1 MNLGQ
6 TYLVGWAYILAL
18 KVMSFVNVASAC
30 ATSSLCLMTA
40 FGLIFVLLNHVT
52 CVCFAVL
59 CMLPLC
65 LENEILNITWSKKV
79 SLVIGQ
85 LNLPLVHTA
94 CRWCNE
100 EKMTY

>member
-40 FGLIFVLLNHVT
+40 FGLIFVLLNRD
-52 CVCFAVL
+52 
-59 CMLPLC
+59 LC
-65 LENEILNITWSKKV
+65 LFCSIVYAPVV
-79 SLVIGQ
+79 S
-85 LNLPLVHTA
+85 
-94 CRWCNE
+94 RE
-100 EKMTY
+100 